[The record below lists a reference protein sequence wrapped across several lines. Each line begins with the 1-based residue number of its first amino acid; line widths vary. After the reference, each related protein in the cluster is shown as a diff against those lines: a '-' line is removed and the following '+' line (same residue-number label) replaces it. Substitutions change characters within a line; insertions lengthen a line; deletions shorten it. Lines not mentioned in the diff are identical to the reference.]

1 MPKKQRGSQKSRRGW
16 QRNKN
21 ESANGWQRS
30 LKRPSCLGKRRRPKR
45 GSDSLRSGNAYKKK
59 SKLGMRKRRGN
70 ENGERKR
77 RPRKG
82 IVLLKRKR
90 GSRRKLKGWKRGVS
104 RMKRRLES
112 CKRRSS

>member
-1 MPKKQRGSQKSRRGW
+1 
-16 QRNKN
+16 
-21 ESANGWQRS
+21 
-30 LKRPSCLGKRRRPKR
+30 
-45 GSDSLRSGNAYKKK
+45 
-59 SKLGMRKRRGN
+59 MRKRRGN